1 MIARY
6 RKFAVAAAGAIGAIA
21 GLNLVDGTAQKWLL
35 AVLAAASA
43 AGVYVV
49 PNQPKPPAA

>member
-6 RKFAVAAAGAIGAIA
+6 RKFAVAAVGAIGAIA

-35 AVLAAASA
+35 AVLAVASA

-49 PNQPKPPAA
+49 PNQSKPV